1 MAGLSL
7 PLILLTEPGHVNR
20 PEAEI
25 TPRRIQND
33 ATHSKWLTWQFP
45 EQCLCFGI
53 NRGAQNGSRTQL

>member
-20 PEAEI
+20 SEGEI

-33 ATHSKWLTWQFP
+33 ALGSFLSNAYALELTVAHKTVA
-45 EQCLCFGI
+45 EVY
-53 NRGAQNGSRTQL
+53 